1 MSCPKGPLHSTIHLF
16 IGTQWC
22 ISSLIYRDTMVY
34 IFDEITSVLQV
45 LYTWRSTKP
54 AKGIVIYIFPHETCY
69 VCLFCPSSPWRQ
81 RHALVMWRCFI
92 SAMMTKLALR
102 PSISSPE
109 YVAKVPFIVPQID
122 SEQTRLI
129 GFEDLRQLLIPNNI
143 YVLYKTF

>member
-1 MSCPKGPLHSTIHLF
+1 
-16 IGTQWC
+16 
-22 ISSLIYRDTMVY
+22 
-34 IFDEITSVLQV
+34 
-45 LYTWRSTKP
+45 
-54 AKGIVIYIFPHETCY
+54 
-69 VCLFCPSSPWRQ
+69 
-81 RHALVMWRCFI
+81 
-92 SAMMTKLALR
+92 MMTKLALR